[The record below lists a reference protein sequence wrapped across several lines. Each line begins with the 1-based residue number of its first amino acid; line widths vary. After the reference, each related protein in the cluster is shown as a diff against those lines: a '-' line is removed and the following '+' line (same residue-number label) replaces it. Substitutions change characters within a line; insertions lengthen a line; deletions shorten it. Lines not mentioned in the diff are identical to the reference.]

1 MTYSI
6 VARDPGTGHVGV
18 ASQAHYFGLG
28 RVVPWAVAGVGVVA
42 TQSFVLPSY
51 GPDGLAKMRAGTSAA
66 QALKEAVDADAERG
80 LRQVAMID
88 CAGDKA
94 AFTGDRCV
102 PCHGSV
108 SSANAIALGNML
120 TGDGCYHAM
129 IDAFEAST
137 GALWDRM
144 LDALDA
150 AEAEG
155 GDIRGRQSAAMKVV
169 GGQVGATP
177 WDNVLVDVRLD
188 DHVAPLTEVRRLVGL
203 DRANR
208 VLAESVF
215 TPGLLSGAAAVTGP
229 ELEAA
234 VASLD
239 AAQAAIG
246 HDPEVTLWKGVLLL
260 RAGELEPARIAL
272 AWVLARRPAMRSF
285 LRGLAETGI
294 VPAGY
299 EAVLPDE

>member
-6 VARDPGTGHVGV
+6 VARDPDTGQVGV
-18 ASQAHYFGLG
+18 ASQSHYFGLG

-42 TQSFVLPSY
+42 TRSFVLPSY
-51 GPDGLAKMRAGTSAA
+51 GPDGLAKMRAGKPAP
-66 QALKEAVDADAERG
+66 QALKELVDADAERG

-102 PCHGSV
+102 PCRGSA

-120 TGDGCYHAM
+120 ASNDCYHAM
-129 IDAFEAST
+129 IAAFDASG

-144 LDALDA
+144 
-150 AEAEG
+150 
-155 GDIRGRQSAAMKVV
+155 
-169 GGQVGATP
+169 
-177 WDNVLVDVRLD
+177 LD
-188 DHVAPLTEVRRLVGL
+188 DHVAPLTELRRLVGL

-215 TPGLLSGAAAVTGP
+215 TPGLLSAAAAVTGT
-229 ELEAA
+229 ELETA
-234 VASLD
+234 VAALD

-246 HDPEVTLWKGVLLL
+246 DDPETTLWKGVLLL
-260 RAGELEPARIAL
+260 RAGEREPARTAL
-272 AWVLARRPAMRSF
+272 VWALERRPSMRSF

-299 EAVLPDE
+299 ESVLPDE